1 MPDEIVAEPTEA
13 EVSTEVATET
23 PADNAPETSASVT
36 SELLNSDAFIDRV
49 ADAVAGR
56 VERFASTLIEASQNA
71 VAIAEQM
78 TPVDQ
83 SAPPSEEP
91 EVPAEDV
98 APQRRHRIFG
108 QPLKRREQ

>member
-1 MPDEIVAEPTEA
+1 MPNETVTEPTEA
-13 EVSTEVATET
+13 EVTTEETTET
-23 PADNAPETSASVT
+23 EPTEAPETSTSVT

-56 VERFASTLIEASQNA
+56 VERFASSLIEASQNA

-78 TPVDQ
+78 TPIDN
-83 SAPPSEEP
+83 SAPPTEEP
-91 EVPAEDV
+91 EAPAEDV
-98 APQRRHRIFG
+98 APQRRHRLFG